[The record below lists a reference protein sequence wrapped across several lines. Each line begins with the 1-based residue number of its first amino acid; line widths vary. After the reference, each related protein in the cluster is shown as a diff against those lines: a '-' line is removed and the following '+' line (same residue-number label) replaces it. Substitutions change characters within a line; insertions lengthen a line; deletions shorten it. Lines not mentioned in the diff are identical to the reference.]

1 MKKLTLLVLA
11 ALMLGG
17 TGEARNR
24 KQPADEQPQ
33 TYGYQW
39 CSNTFVGI
47 SGGWG
52 LRLSHEDIS
61 TYSDG
66 TRGQGGY
73 RLSWFAGKWI
83 NPYLALQL
91 SGTATR
97 NQHYDKTFQI
107 WSGEVLLDPAALRRG
122 WRPGRTFRVLPLA
135 GIGMACVTETGL
147 KPFVFTL
154 GAQARLA
161 LNRHFDLFGEVKGH
175 ITNDG
180 TIFKMENPAGSL
192 LMGFNAGISYTI
204 CPRSFSRRT
213 PATGYAAEIERLN
226 GQINE
231 MRETLAEIKD
241 RMNAAPADTVTA
253 GTHRAGSSLLHLTS
267 ILQNG
272 MYIGVNFPKYSAYLS
287 ESEKQSISK
296 VAEWMKQESNYKIC
310 IAAFGDGMNDADF
323 EQNLKFHRTNAIFNE
338 LTKRYR
344 VKQERIQI
352 INPTDEE
359 KDLVS
364 EYGALI
370 FFLPDGHTAK

>member
-47 SGGWG
+47 SGGCG

-253 GTHRAGSSLLHLTS
+253 GTHRAGSSLLQLTS

>member
-47 SGGWG
+47 SGGCG

-241 RMNAAPADTVTA
+241 RMNAAPADTVTT
-253 GTHRAGSSLLHLTS
+253 GTHRAGSSLLQLTS

>member
-1 MKKLTLLVLA
+1 MKKLTLLVAA

-17 TGEARNR
+17 TALARDR
-24 KQPADEQPQ
+24 KQPADRQPQ

-61 TYSDG
+61 TYRDG
-66 TRGQGGY
+66 ARGQGGY

-83 NPYLALQL
+83 NTYWAVQL

-107 WSGEVLLDPAALRRG
+107 WSGEVLLDPIALRRG
-122 WRPGRTFRVLPLA
+122 WRPDRRFRVLPLA
-135 GIGMACVTETGL
+135 GIGMACATETGL

-231 MRETLAEIKD
+231 MREMLAEIKD
-241 RMNAAPADTVTA
+241 RMSAATADSAST
-253 GTHRAGSSLLHLTS
+253 GTHRAGSTLLQLTS

-296 VAEWMKQESNYKIC
+296 VAEWMKQESNYKIQTPSSTSSRS
-310 IAAFGDGMNDADF
+310 A
-323 EQNLKFHRTNAIFNE
+323 
-338 LTKRYR
+338 
-344 VKQERIQI
+344 
-352 INPTDEE
+352 
-359 KDLVS
+359 
-364 EYGALI
+364 
-370 FFLPDGHTAK
+370 TASSRSASR

>member
-122 WRPGRTFRVLPLA
+122 RRPGRTFRVLPLA

-253 GTHRAGSSLLHLTS
+253 GTHRAGSSLLQLTS